1 MILKKLITVI
11 VLSLSIFA
19 FTACESKGPVEK
31 AGEKIDQAVE
41 ETSDKAKEA
50 AEAVE
55 DKAEEVGTAVKKT
68 TQ

>member
-1 MILKKLITVI
+1 MILKKLITMI

-19 FTACESKGPVEK
+19 FTACESKGPAEK

-50 AEAVE
+50 TEAVK
-55 DKAEEVGTAVKKT
+55 DKAEEVGEAFK
-68 TQ
+68 

>member
-1 MILKKLITVI
+1 MIFKKLITVI

>member
-1 MILKKLITVI
+1 MILKKLITII

-31 AGEKIDQAVE
+31 AGKKIDQTMEKA
-41 ETSDKAKEA
+41 SDTAKEA
-50 AEAVE
+50 TEAVK
-55 DKAEEVGTAVKKT
+55 DKAEEVGEAVKKT